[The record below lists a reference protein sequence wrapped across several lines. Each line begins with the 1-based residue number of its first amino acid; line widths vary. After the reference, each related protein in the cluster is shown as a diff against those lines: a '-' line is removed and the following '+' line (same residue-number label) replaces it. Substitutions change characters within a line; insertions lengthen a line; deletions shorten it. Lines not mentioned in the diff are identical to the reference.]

1 MATGRVS
8 DRDWGVGRWLAP
20 PRFLLFFACAAGATT
35 LFAQRAD
42 LRHAL
47 LGGFDLGSVVFLCS
61 LWPLSRISAAATM
74 RREAAANDANRALL
88 LLLVALIMLAVLG
101 ALAVELAAKQA
112 PSLPAIGL
120 IIATLLCSWLFT
132 NSIFALHYAHIYY
145 RVGPGGA
152 DAGGITFPGTAEPF
166 FWEFAYFAFCL
177 GMTFQ
182 TSDTDITSTR
192 VRKVA
197 TLHAMMA
204 FIFSIGVIAFT
215 INVLG
220 SSGASTVAAR
230 H

>member
-1 MATGRVS
+1 MAPARAS
-8 DRDWGVGRWLAP
+8 DRGWGVGRWLAP
-20 PRFLLFFACAAGATT
+20 PRFLLFFACAAGGTA

-61 LWPLSRISAAATM
+61 LWPLSRIRAAAAM
-74 RREAAANDANRALL
+74 RRQAAANDANRAVLL
-88 LLLVALIMLAVLG
+88 LLAALIMLAVLG

-112 PSLPAIGL
+112 HSSPTIGL

-132 NSIFALHYAHIYY
+132 NSIFALHYAHSYY
-145 RVGPGGA
+145 QVGPDGG
-152 DAGGITFPGTAEPF
+152 DAGGIAFPGAAEPF
-166 FWEFAYFAFCL
+166 FWEFVHFAFCL

-215 INVLG
+215 INVLV
-220 SSGASTVAAR
+220 SSGASTVAAAS
-230 H
+230 